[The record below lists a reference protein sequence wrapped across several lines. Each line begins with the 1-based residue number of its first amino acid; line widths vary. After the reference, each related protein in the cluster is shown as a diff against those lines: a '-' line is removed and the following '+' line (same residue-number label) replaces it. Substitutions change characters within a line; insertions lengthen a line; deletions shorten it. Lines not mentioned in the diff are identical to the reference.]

1 MRSIYTK
8 EELIRMLHN
17 SQLTI
22 LRGLKPDAT
31 EEEKATANILL
42 FGNGREVD
50 ELLESLV
57 DAPESQDEE
66 ELIRLRE
73 QLDTYYG
80 NSGRIES
87 FLTY

>member
-1 MRSIYTK
+1 MRSIFTK

-22 LRGLKPDAT
+22 LRGLKPGAT
-31 EEEKATANILL
+31 EEEKATANVLL
-42 FGNGREVD
+42 FGNGIEVD

-57 DAPESQDEE
+57 DAPESRDEE

-73 QLDTYYG
+73 QLQASLDH
-80 NSGRIES
+80 S
-87 FLTY
+87 